1 MYEVKMIRETP
12 SSIYMKEFSCS
23 TCKHLN
29 KSRKKTEYNFFHY
42 GCKEN
47 EYVPVGIRK
56 DLDSKEQEK
65 FLSASCCS
73 LYEIQEAE
81 QMKLF

>member
-1 MYEVKMIRETP
+1 
-12 SSIYMKEFSCS
+12 MKRSCS

-29 KSRKKTEYNFFHY
+29 KSKKKAEYNFFHY
-42 GCKEN
+42 GCKKN
-47 EYVPVGIRK
+47 EYVHVGIRK

-73 LYEIQEAE
+73 LYESQELE